1 MNTGNNLISHLTEL
15 EKEQLK
21 TPKASRKMEMIKTE
35 INKIEMKQRIQII
48 NETKIWSFEKQNGQ
62 TSSQVET
69 KRTVGKNGRKLK

>member
-1 MNTGNNLISHLTEL
+1 
-15 EKEQLK
+15 
-21 TPKASRKMEMIKTE
+21 
-35 INKIEMKQRIQII
+35 MKQRIQII